1 MRYDE
6 KFKIKVAMAYSETGN
21 AADVATQFEVPV
33 WSVYRWGKLY
43 GQGGAE
49 GLKEKSRKP
58 KSQPL
63 KTDDKIERLVVAT
76 WFNTVTNRN
85 YSSVSRALSKQG
97 IKVSSVTVNAIVNRR
112 EDLWPK

>member
-1 MRYDE
+1 MRYDDE
-6 KFKIKVAMAYSETGN
+6 FKIKIATAYNETGN
-21 AADVATQFEVPV
+21 AAAVAKQFEVPV

-49 GLKEKSRKP
+49 ALKEKSRRP

-63 KTDDKIERLVVAT
+63 KMDDKIELLVVAT

-97 IKVSSVTVNAIVNRR
+97 IKVSSVTVKAIINRR
-112 EDLWPK
+112 RDLWPK